1 MLTMKRIGNT
11 PEELKRTKALY
22 YRAFPKN
29 ERRSFPELV
38 ENRFGGT
45 EVFCFYD
52 EKTFVGMACLLNSP
66 DISYIIYLAV
76 DESLRGHGY
85 GSKALE
91 LLHSSKPG
99 KKMMVDIEV
108 PDENA
113 ENAQQRIMRKKFYLR
128 AGYEETPVKYKW
140 RRENYEILSFGG
152 QISEEEYDRFWK
164 ECHRLSIG
172 KGNETD

>member
-1 MLTMKRIGNT
+1 MLTMKLIGNT
-11 PEELKRTKALY
+11 PEELKKTKELY

-52 EKTFVGMACLLNSP
+52 EKTFVGMACLLNSA
-66 DISYIIYLAV
+66 DISHIIYLAV

-85 GSKALE
+85 GSNALE
-91 LLHSSKPG
+91 LLHRSKSG
-99 KKMMVDIEV
+99 RRIMVDIEV
-108 PDENA
+108 LDEHAENA
-113 ENAQQRIMRKKFYLR
+113 EQRIMRKKFYLR
-128 AGYEETPVKYKW
+128 AGYEETPVKYEW
-140 RRENYEILSFGG
+140 RQENYEILSFGG
-152 QISEEEYDRFWK
+152 QISEEEYDGFW
-164 ECHRLSIG
+164 EDLHNLSIG